1 LSLVLLA
8 ALSLLLI
15 ASPPA
20 AERLRHVVFDGYQ
33 RIFPLPRNSAPVVIV
48 AIDERSLAQLG
59 QWPWPRTRIA
69 ELIERISAHEPAA
82 IGIDIFFSEPDRF
95 SPASLAREIPGLSPE
110 AAAHLEALP
119 SNDERLAQAMRGQRV
134 VLGIAGASAV
144 DPRFPNPP
152 RNPPVALPG
161 DRELALVSYAGH
173 LGHIPVIDAAAESH
187 GLISSGQEGQV
198 VRVIPMIARVQ
209 GVEVPSLGVETVRAA
224 SDQGLRI
231 SAADWGLL
239 TLRIE
244 HLMSKVQGDG
254 TAWLRMGPHDE
265 DRFVSAASI
274 ISGKVDPD
282 AIRKKIVLVGMT
294 GLGLLD
300 FKTSPLGEQV
310 PGVEI
315 HAQVVENLFNDV
327 SLTRPAFAPRIE
339 AGVLVLC
346 GFILIAFMPRMS
358 ALKGINLAA
367 GLVVLLLAGG
377 VLAFLYGNVLIDP
390 AWPAI
395 GTTAMFLSVVV
406 GTLSVAER
414 QRRQLREQAAHMAGE
429 VDAARR
435 IQMGLLPDP
444 RETVGSDRRFSIAA
458 LLEPARTVGGDFYDC
473 FKIDERRVFFVVAD
487 VSGKG
492 LPAALFM
499 ASAKSHL
506 KSAALRGGQVGE
518 ILSRA
523 QDEIQRENPEQLFVT
538 MFAAILDVATGE
550 LEFSN
555 AGHELPF
562 MRRPD
567 GPPER
572 FGQSGGPPL
581 CVIDGYE
588 YPTWKLSFAPGE
600 WLCVVTDGATEAMNP
615 KREFFT
621 VDRLRTSLTWMTGD
635 IQPEEVIRRL
645 RDDVAR
651 FTAGAEPADDLTLL
665 ALRWD
670 GEYRGQTPISE
681 PNEYEGQ
688 TPVSGTAATDM
699 GV

>member
-1 LSLVLLA
+1 MLSLVLLG
-8 ALSLLLI
+8 ALTLLLI

-33 RIFPLPRNSAPVVIV
+33 RLFPLPRKSAPVVIV
-48 AIDERSLAQLG
+48 AIDETALAELG
-59 QWPWPRTRIA
+59 QWPWPRTRLA
-69 ELIERISAHEPAA
+69 ELIQRIAEHEPLA
-82 IGIDIFFSEPDRF
+82 IGVDIFFTEPDRF
-95 SPASLAREIPGLSPE
+95 SPASLAREIPGLSAE
-110 AAAHLEALP
+110 AVAQLAALP
-119 SNDERLAQAMRGQRV
+119 SNDERLAEAMRGKRV
-134 VLGIAGASAV
+134 VLGIAGSPEV
-144 DPRFPNPP
+144 DPRFAQPP
-152 RNPPVALPG
+152 RNPPVVLPG
-161 DRELALVSYAGH
+161 NHEKQLVSYPGYVGH
-173 LGHIPVIDAAAESH
+173 DPVIDAAADSH
-187 GLISSGQEGQV
+187 GLMSSGQEGLV
-198 VRVIPMIARVQ
+198 VRVIPMVARVQ
-209 GVEVPSLGVETVRAA
+209 GVEVPNLGVESVRAA
-224 SDQGLRI
+224 SDEGLRLSSAGQGL
-231 SAADWGLL
+231 LK
-239 TLRIE
+239 LRVENIDATI
-244 HLMSKVQGDG
+244 QDDG
-254 TAWLRMGPHDE
+254 TAWLRMGRHDE
-265 DRFVSAASI
+265 DRFVSAASV
-274 ISGKVDPD
+274 ISGKIHPD
-282 AIRKKIVLVGMT
+282 TIRNKVVLIGLT
-294 GLGLLD
+294 GLGMLD
-300 FKTSPLGEQV
+300 YKTTPLGEQV

-315 HAQVVENLFNDV
+315 HAQVVENLFNGVD
-327 SLTRPAFAPRIE
+327 LTRPDFAPRIE
-339 AGVLVLC
+339 AAVLLIC

-377 VLAFLYGNVLIDP
+377 ILAFLYGGVLIDP

-414 QRRQLREQAAHMAGE
+414 QRRQLRDQAARMAGE

-444 RETVGSDRRFSIAA
+444 RETVGGDPRYSMAA

-473 FKIDERRVFFVVAD
+473 FKIDARRVFFVVAD

-538 MFAAILDVATGE
+538 MFAAILDVASGE

-555 AGHELPF
+555 AGHEPPF
-562 MRRPD
+562 IRRLE
-567 GPPER
+567 GAPER

-581 CVIDGYE
+581 CVVDGFA
-588 YPTWKLSFAPGE
+588 YPTWKRAFTRGE

-615 KREFFT
+615 KREFFSAE
-621 VDRLRTSLTWMTGD
+621 RLRAALGAMPAGL
-635 IQPEEVIRRL
+635 QPEELVRRL
-645 RDDVAR
+645 RDAVAK
-651 FTAGAEPADDLTLL
+651 FTDGAEPADDLTLL

-670 GEYRGQTPISE
+670 G
-681 PNEYEGQ
+681 
-688 TPVSGTAATDM
+688 
-699 GV
+699 